1 MGLYGN
7 SPLCQSV
14 SKALKAHMQGKAC
27 FNFNAHDAVLFRELE
42 PLTAQALAGF
52 RNAGYIK

>member
-14 SKALKAHMQGKAC
+14 SKALKARMQRKTC
-27 FNFNAHDAVLFRELE
+27 FNFTVPDAALFRELE
-42 PLTAQALAGF
+42 PLTALALAGF